1 MNEVFN
7 HDGTDKAGRVGL
19 DAPRVRRSDA
29 ITLMVHHLML
39 AAMYFEATPDDITP
53 SLDEIMDEANA
64 LEARDPKIIAAI
76 VWLKSIHE
84 SYEKMKDDD

>member
-53 SLDEIMDEANA
+53 SLDEIMDEANEFRIA
-64 LEARDPKIIAAI
+64 PKVAAA
-76 VWLKSIHE
+76 VAWLKNIHA

>member
-53 SLDEIMDEANA
+53 SLDEIMDEAN
-64 LEARDPKIIAAI
+64 EFRDRVPKIRGSRLAQEHSC
-76 VWLKSIHE
+76 VVRE
-84 SYEKMKDDD
+84 DEG